1 MSKLIMIREAGLL
14 TDGSYRTEIWNG
26 PLNSKARHY
35 IRKLMSEHFE
45 YLYRTWPFVDH
56 IDLVVTIY
64 DEKGD
69 VSPVWLTYG
78 GIIAGD
84 QWHMYAGCYWGTP
97 RMSRWTREL
106 SREEMKMYLNSKY
119 GRVAEQFRFGDVNY
133 NVRNDVYFDY
143 D

>member
-1 MSKLIMIREAGLL
+1 MSKLIMIREAGHL

-45 YLYRTWPFVDH
+45 YLYRTWPFVDRL
-56 IDLVVTIY
+56 DLVATIY
-64 DEKGD
+64 DELGN
-69 VSPVWLTYG
+69 VVPMCLTYG

-84 QWHMYAGCYWGTP
+84 QWQMYAGGYWRVP
-97 RMSRWTREL
+97 CMARWTREL
-106 SREEMKMYLNSKY
+106 SRDEMKMHLNSKY
-119 GRVAEQFRFGDVNY
+119 GRAVERLCFGDVNY